1 MIIRTFS
8 NSTLDYDPDL
18 GHTTLEELLVFTGLV
33 LWTLQGNISDSLY
46 TVYIEGLMLSCVRY
60 FVMLLFLTAIM
71 LTEKSYRIRLLA
83 LLAAGGIFL
92 LELEHM
98 AADGINLLQLFLMV
112 LACRNV
118 SFRKVCRVMFWSG
131 LACFLL
137 IIAGSWSGLIY
148 REPMSFD
155 SDRMREYLGYIY
167 PTFGPIRF
175 FGLTACG
182 LYGYTDPSAYE
193 RDQTRSRGVPWPVL
207 IIACAVNLV
216 LYELTDTNLILFIVL
231 AFLILYALCV
241 KCRLDLFHDCFPI
254 RLMAAVIMPALC
266 AFVWYISDR
275 YNANIP
281 MWVRIDEFSHSRV
294 RLNHQGIVKYGVHLL
309 GQQVVVNSDQTDMDK
324 YFYIDSGYM
333 KALLSY
339 GIIFTALLL
348 LVYMLIFRAAIRIG
362 DRVLCIWIFCIA
374 LYSVFNNLL
383 TSPLSNCSFLGIWYA
398 ARILRDYSRKKREGT
413 LEAFYE
419 QSQC

>member
-1 MIIRTFS
+1 
-8 NSTLDYDPDL
+8 
-18 GHTTLEELLVFTGLV
+18 
-33 LWTLQGNISDSLY
+33 
-46 TVYIEGLMLSCVRY
+46 
-60 FVMLLFLTAIM
+60 
-71 LTEKSYRIRLLA
+71 
-83 LLAAGGIFL
+83 
-92 LELEHM
+92 
-98 AADGINLLQLFLMV
+98 
-112 LACRNV
+112 
-118 SFRKVCRVMFWSG
+118 MFWSG
-131 LACFLL
+131 LVSFLL

-193 RDQTRSRGVPWPVL
+193 RGQTRGRGVPWLVL
-207 IIACAVNLV
+207 AAACAVNLV
-216 LYELTDTNLILFIVL
+216 LYELTDTNLVLFIVL
-231 AFLILYALCV
+231 AFLVLYALCV

-254 RLMAAVIMPALC
+254 RLLAAVIMPALC
-266 AFVWYISDR
+266 ALVWYVSDR

-281 MWVRIDEFSHSRV
+281 MWVRIDEFTHSRV

-309 GQQVVVNSDQTDMDK
+309 GQQVVVNSDQTNMDK

-339 GIIFTALLL
+339 GILFTVLLL

-362 DRVLCIWIFCIA
+362 DRVLCIWILCIA

-383 TSPLSNCSFLGIWYA
+383 TAPLSNCSFLGIWYA
-398 ARILRDYSRKKREGT
+398 VRILRDYSRRKREGT

-419 QSQC
+419 QS